1 MILVSWIHDTKNICP
16 FSVQTPICLFLAFN
30 LFFLLLFTRISLQ
43 PTSCSPYVC
52 YVDLFAPFTSQ
63 KLQLHSFSTASMTGH
78 FAFASLAIHFHIP
91 PFSPFLHPYLG
102 IIYLVLFCCH
112 IQLHSVCP
120 HLPHRHR
127 RQKNMLW
134 LPVR

>member
-1 MILVSWIHDTKNICP
+1 MILVSWIHDTKNMCW
-16 FSVQTPICLFLAFN
+16 SFLAPAAKFPTFN

-43 PTSCSPYVC
+43 PTSCSPHVC
-52 YVDLFAPFTSQ
+52 YVNLFAPFTSQ
-63 KLQLHSFSTASMTGH
+63 KLQPHSFSTASMTGH
-78 FAFASLAIHFHIP
+78 FAFASLAIPFHIP
-91 PFSPFLHPYLG
+91 PFSPFLLPYLG
-102 IIYLVLFCCH
+102 VIYLVLFCCH

-120 HLPHRHR
+120 HLPHRHC